1 MLRRK
6 RFTLIELLVVIAI
19 IGILS
24 SMLLPSLQNARGAAK
39 TGVCLSSTRQLAL
52 AYTMYSDENKGY
64 TLPQIF
70 EDDQFWYS
78 LLYPYYE
85 SDDLLTCPEVTGN
98 NPDSSWGT
106 NRLNWGGTGGW
117 LNKFGSY
124 GLNGFTYS
132 SVSNSTSFY
141 SYLHE
146 AENSSN
152 TPFFSDS
159 SWVDSRPSSSD
170 ANPTAFDGSDT
181 TNLGRIVLNRH
192 VKKRTNVSLF
202 DGSAKTISVTKLLY
216 LDWRKDATYRDIPS
230 F

>member
-1 MLRRK
+1 MLRIK

-52 AYTMYSDENKGY
+52 AYTMYADENNGY

-70 EDDQFWYS
+70 EDDQFWFG
-78 LLYPYYE
+78 LIYPYYE
-85 SDDLLTCPEVTGN
+85 SDDLLICPEVVGD
-98 NPDSSWGT
+98 NPDSGWGT
-106 NRLNWGGTGGW
+106 NRHNWSGTGGW
-117 LNKFGSY
+117 LNKSGSY
-124 GLNGFTYS
+124 GLNAFTYNLGSTS
-132 SVSNSTSFY
+132 SVYY
-141 SYLHE
+141 SYIDE

-152 TPFFSDS
+152 TPLFSDS
-159 SWVDSRPSSSD
+159 SWVDSRPSSSN

-181 TNLGRIVLNRH
+181 SNLGRIVLNRH
-192 VKKRTNVSLF
+192 VKKRTNVSFF